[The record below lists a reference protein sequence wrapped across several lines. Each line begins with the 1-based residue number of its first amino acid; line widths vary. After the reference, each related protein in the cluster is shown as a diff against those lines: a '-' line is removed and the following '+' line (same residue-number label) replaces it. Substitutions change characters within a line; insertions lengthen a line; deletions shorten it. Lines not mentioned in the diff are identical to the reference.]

1 MASNGR
7 IAVLNRELAA
17 LQVALR
23 ECGGTKVPM
32 RVALGIVEVQ
42 RQIQSRIDDVNGLNR
57 VLVEEHGIP
66 AKGEATATQVS
77 SEMPGWTPYVEAFNE
92 LMLAEMYFDEPFV
105 LYEREDSYGW
115 TPDGNSA
122 VELTANTIFDM
133 GGLLEVQ
140 KKNKK

>member
-7 IAVLNRELAA
+7 IVVLNSELAA

-32 RVALGIVEVQ
+32 KVALGIVEVQ
-42 RQIQSRIDDVNGLNR
+42 RQIQGRIDDVNELNKG
-57 VLVEEHGIP
+57 LVEEHGVP
-66 AKGEATATQVS
+66 AEGEDTATRVT
-77 SEMPGWTPYVEAFNE
+77 SEMPGWISYVGSFNE
-92 LMLAEMYFDEPFV
+92 LMGTEMYFDEPVV

-115 TPDGNSA
+115 TADGNDA

-133 GGLLEVQ
+133 RGLLKVE
-140 KKNKK
+140 KKKG